1 MPRCFLEE
9 TTGDA
14 VWTSSLV
21 GVKGLQSLRYILRGK
36 ADVAQGVVRWSGSV
50 GVGSGWFLLLNT
62 DVKYSLNIDAI
73 SAGLEAVR
81 VGVDTPSPTPIDMVS
96 GKLDSL
102 LLSLNTDQNLFGL
115 LRRSESRE
123 LKKLVRLSLI
133 IFFTGSDLNLARRE
147 LPHHGLNKM

>member
-1 MPRCFLEE
+1 MPSGPVALLGSRASRAL
-9 TTGDA
+9 D
-14 VWTSSLV
+14 TSSV
-21 GVKGLQSLRYILRGK
+21 VKLTSHRAWSDG
-36 ADVAQGVVRWSGSV
+36 SGSV
-50 GVGSGWFLLLNT
+50 GIGSGWSLLLNT

-123 LKKLVRLSLI
+123 
-133 IFFTGSDLNLARRE
+133 F
-147 LPHHGLNKM
+147 M

>member
-1 MPRCFLEE
+1 MRSGPVALLGSRASRAL
-9 TTGDA
+9 D
-14 VWTSSLV
+14 TSSM
-21 GVKGLQSLRYILRGK
+21 VKLTSHRAWSDG
-36 ADVAQGVVRWSGSV
+36 SGSI
-50 GVGSGWFLLLNT
+50 GVGSGWSLLLNT

-81 VGVDTPSPTPIDMVS
+81 VAVDAPLLTPIDMVS

-102 LLSLNTDQNLFGL
+102 LLSLNTDQNLFRL

-133 IFFTGSDLNLARRE
+133 TFFTLTLSSLNLARRE
-147 LPHHGLNKM
+147 SVGELKNFCLADSFFLRA